1 MRAQTNEVNYV
12 QYGVVTDCISAVI
25 EIGEDGSNK
34 AAIGCDGDASDES
47 PPHKMDKQEEIII
60 TKRICIAP
68 DTSDMITESMS
79 KSCARS
85 IASPTD
91 DLASTQVPTSTQET
105 KDRKGEKEDVD
116 VVSVSYSV
124 PLIEK
129 MKTDVAITLTKMSR
143 SCKSHESS
151 ISTPSQQKTRVQFA
165 ETIIS
170 EVRERP
176 RIDPDVVRD
185 LFYSISDIERFEDE
199 AEESSYD
206 SSSAGNS
213 FSYTVTPTTSYDEG
227 NDDTENGHGC
237 LPALP
242 HRSPVRHVGESK
254 RKFLSKEL
262 RNEKNMFITTL
273 FFNALNLYSPPKPM
287 QNTTIITAKYSQ
299 HPLKHPPNTKKH
311 I

>member
-213 FSYTVTPTTSYDEG
+213 FSYTVTPTSSYDEG
-227 NDDTENGHGC
+227 NDDNSEIDT
-237 LPALP
+237 
-242 HRSPVRHVGESK
+242 PVASEPTKDHIIGADGMVAEAYSTLLAR
-254 RKFLSKEL
+254 LSSMNAPTDDKKEVVSVSDKSI
-262 RNEKNMFITTL
+262 R
-273 FFNALNLYSPPKPM
+273 
-287 QNTTIITAKYSQ
+287 
-299 HPLKHPPNTKKH
+299 PNIDTS
-311 I
+311 

>member
-213 FSYTVTPTTSYDEG
+213 FSYTVTPTSSYDEG
-227 NDDTENGHGC
+227 NDDNSEIDT
-237 LPALP
+237 
-242 HRSPVRHVGESK
+242 PVASEPTKDHIIGADGMVAEAYSTLLAR
-254 RKFLSKEL
+254 LSSMNAPTDDKKEVVSVSDKSI
-262 RNEKNMFITTL
+262 R
-273 FFNALNLYSPPKPM
+273 
-287 QNTTIITAKYSQ
+287 
-299 HPLKHPPNTKKH
+299 PNIGTS
-311 I
+311 

>member
-47 PPHKMDKQEEIII
+47 PPLKMDKHDEIII

-227 NDDTENGHGC
+227 NDDNSEIDT
-237 LPALP
+237 
-242 HRSPVRHVGESK
+242 PVASEPTKDHIIGADGMVAEAYSTLLAHLSSMNAPTDD
-254 RKFLSKEL
+254 RKEVFSGSDKSI
-262 RNEKNMFITTL
+262 R
-273 FFNALNLYSPPKPM
+273 
-287 QNTTIITAKYSQ
+287 
-299 HPLKHPPNTKKH
+299 PNIGTS
-311 I
+311 

>member
-47 PPHKMDKQEEIII
+47 PPLKMDKHDEIII

-91 DLASTQVPTSTQET
+91 DLASTQVPTTRSTQEA

-116 VVSVSYSV
+116 VVSVTYSA

-129 MKTDVAITLTKMSR
+129 MKAEVAITLTKMSR

-151 ISTPSQQKTRVQFA
+151 ISTSSQQKTSRVQFA

-227 NDDTENGHGC
+227 NDDNSEIDT
-237 LPALP
+237 
-242 HRSPVRHVGESK
+242 PVASEPTKDHIIGADGMVAEAYSTLLAR
-254 RKFLSKEL
+254 LSSMNAPTDDKKEVVSVSDKSI
-262 RNEKNMFITTL
+262 R
-273 FFNALNLYSPPKPM
+273 
-287 QNTTIITAKYSQ
+287 
-299 HPLKHPPNTKKH
+299 PNIDTS
-311 I
+311 